1 MTDEGLQTIQ
11 EIHEF
16 FTRQR
21 STLSVA
27 ESCTGGYISHLIT
40 ILPGASRFFTAGV
53 VAYSADAKESI
64 LGVSPECIAEYG
76 MVSEQTARQ
85 MAEGI
90 RELTG
95 SDYSLSTTGNL
106 GPGVLEG
113 KTRGLIFIAV
123 SSNGKTVS
131 KSLRLKG
138 ARGKVKEEA
147 SRAAL
152 QFLLDT
158 AGKISGERKKSSS

>member
-1 MTDEGLQTIQ
+1 MTYKGLQIIE

-53 VAYSADAKESI
+53 VAYSAEAKESI

-76 MVSEQTARQ
+76 VVSEQTARQ
-85 MAEGI
+85 MAERI
-90 RELTG
+90 RKLTD

-106 GPGVLEG
+106 GPDVLDQKPRGLVFMAVSRKGETESTEIKLKG
-113 KTRGLIFIAV
+113 TRGTIKEKA
-123 SSNGKTVS
+123 
-131 KSLRLKG
+131 SLM
-138 ARGKVKEEA
+138 
-147 SRAAL
+147 AL

-158 AGKISGERKKSSS
+158 AAKVTGQRRTSRR